1 MANEI
6 MTTFETAITTQT
18 ELHFNNKKLQ
28 QHTKAIEKLM
38 TATKRNMFEIS
49 ARLLVIRNEDLF
61 ADDGFK
67 DVFDYAE
74 KMFGYKKN
82 MVYKLTTAA
91 EKFIEANP
99 QGKGYVSIL
108 THHDADYTVSQLIEL
123 NSLEPDTAV
132 ELDKKAIISPD
143 MSTKEIREKVKAY
156 KNGIIDI
163 DENGNVV
170 EEETE
175 ADESGEE
182 AADKSKT
189 EKLIDDVV
197 KKLDKLLAVAWHDEA
212 TGEEIKK
219 FQAFISEAQ
228 FH

>member
-1 MANEI
+1 
-6 MTTFETAITTQT
+6 MTTFETAITAQS
-18 ELHFNNKKLQ
+18 ELHFNNKKLA

-108 THHDADYTVSQLIEL
+108 THNDADYTVSQLIEL

-132 ELDKKAIISPD
+132 ELDKKSIISPD

-170 EEETE
+170 EETE
-175 ADESGEE
+175 AEENGGDDE
-182 AADKSKT
+182 ADKSKT

>member
-1 MANEI
+1 MSNEI
-6 MTTFETAITTQT
+6 MATLETAITPQQ
-18 ELHFNNKKLQ
+18 ELHLTNKKLL

-61 ADDGFK
+61 SDDGFK

-74 KMFGYKKN
+74 KLFGYKKN

-108 THHDADYTVSQLIEL
+108 THDNADYTVSQLIEL

-132 ELDKKAIISPD
+132 ELDKKNIISPD

-156 KNGIIDI
+156 KNGTL
-163 DENGNVV
+163 DENGN
-170 EEETE
+170 EEPEETE
-175 ADESGEE
+175 GEE
-182 AADKSKT
+182 NADKSKT
-189 EKLIDDVV
+189 EKLIETVL
-197 KKLDKLLAVAWHDEA
+197 KNLDKLAAVAWHDET
-212 TGEEIKK
+212 TGEEIEK
-219 FQAFISEAQ
+219 FKVFISEAK
-228 FH
+228 FN

>member
-6 MTTFETAITTQT
+6 MTTFETAITAQS
-18 ELHFNNKKLQ
+18 ELHFNNKKLA

-108 THHDADYTVSQLIEL
+108 THNDADYTVSQLIEL

-156 KNGIIDI
+156 KNGVIDI
-163 DENGNVV
+163 DENGEVV
-170 EEETE
+170 EAE

-182 AADKSKT
+182 ETAEKSKT
-189 EKLIDDVV
+189 EKLIDEVV
-197 KKLDKLLAVAWHDEA
+197 KKLEKLLDVADWQDET
-212 TGEEIKK
+212 TGENIVRFQVYLTEAK
-219 FQAFISEAQ
+219 FN
-228 FH
+228 

>member
-6 MTTFETAITTQT
+6 MTTFETAITAQS
-18 ELHFNNKKLQ
+18 ELHFNNKKLA

-108 THHDADYTVSQLIEL
+108 THNDADYTVSQLIEL

-156 KNGIIDI
+156 KNGVIDI

-170 EEETE
+170 EEAE
-175 ADESGEE
+175 ADESGEDE